1 MSDASKLKDAE
12 ITAWLASNP
21 DFFERHPELLDTLT
35 LPHETGAQSLIEV
48 QVARLRRDN
57 HQLRAQL
64 ETLAGIA
71 GENER
76 LMQRLHQLTLEVM
89 TTRSSAEFIERLIAR
104 LATDF
109 DARSVRLHLAETH
122 EGLGSVATVTQHG
135 SGVPDWFEKLLE
147 GGRIEF
153 GRFTRTKLQTLFP
166 SQHEQIGSAALVPIS
181 GVGLLAIGAE
191 SPERFHPNM
200 GTLFLELLGTT
211 IRHRLE
217 QDLDDDER
225 KRA

>member
-1 MSDASKLKDAE
+1 MSDANKLNEADVVE
-12 ITAWLASNP
+12 WLASDA
-21 DFFERHPELLDTLT
+21 DFFERHPELLDTMS
-35 LPHETGAQSLIEV
+35 LPHETGAHSLIEV
-48 QVARLRRDN
+48 QVTRLRREN

-89 TTRSSAEFIERLIAR
+89 TTSSSGEFIERLMGR
-104 LATDF
+104 LANDF
-109 DARSVRLHLAETH
+109 DARSVRLHLLERHESLAEVAAVTLH
-122 EGLGSVATVTQHG
+122 E
-135 SGVPDWFEKLLE
+135 SGVPDWFDKLLE
-147 GGRIEF
+147 VGSIQF
-153 GRFTRTKLQTLFP
+153 GRFTRAKLETLFP
-166 SQHEQIGSAALVPIS
+166 NQHEGIGSAALVPIT

-217 QDLDDDER
+217 QDLGDER

>member
-1 MSDASKLKDAE
+1 MPDPSRLNEEDVIE
-12 ITAWLASNP
+12 WLTSNA
-21 DFFERHPELLDTLT
+21 DFFERHPELLEWLK
-35 LPHETGAQSLIEV
+35 LPHETGAHSLIEV
-48 QVARLRRDN
+48 QVTRLRREN

-89 TTRSSAEFIERLIAR
+89 TTRSAGEFIERLIGR
-104 LATDF
+104 LASDF
-109 DARSVRLHLAETH
+109 DARSVRLHLLEKHDALGEVAAVTTH
-122 EGLGSVATVTQHG
+122 DT
-135 SGVPDWFEKLLE
+135 GVPEWFEKLLE
-147 GGRIEF
+147 QGNIEF
-153 GRFTRTKLQTLFP
+153 GRFTRAKLETLFP
-166 SQHEQIGSAALVPIS
+166 RQHEDIGSAALVPIA
-181 GVGLLAIGAE
+181 GVGLLAIGSE
-191 SPERFHPNM
+191 SPERFHPGM

-217 QDLDDDER
+217 QDRGDER

>member
-1 MSDASKLKDAE
+1 MSNAGSLNEVDVLE
-12 ITAWLASNP
+12 WLASHP
-21 DFFERHPELLDTLT
+21 DFFERHPEILESLE
-35 LPHETGAQSLIEV
+35 LPHETGASSLIEV

-89 TTRSSAEFIERLIAR
+89 TTRSSGEFIERLMAR
-104 LATDF
+104 LASDF
-109 DARSVRLHLAETH
+109 DARSVRLHLLEHH
-122 EGLGSVATVTQHG
+122 EGLADIEAATLHDA
-135 SGVPDWFEKLLE
+135 GVPDWFDKLIE
-147 GGRIEF
+147 GGSIEF
-153 GRFTRTKLQTLFP
+153 GRFTRAKLETLFP
-166 SQHEQIGSAALVPIS
+166 IQHDKIGSAALVPIS
-181 GVGLLAIGAE
+181 GVGLLAIGSD

-217 QDLDDDER
+217 QDCPDER

>member
-1 MSDASKLKDAE
+1 MSDAESLNEADVIE
-12 ITAWLASNP
+12 WLAANP
-21 DFFERHPELLDTLT
+21 GFFERHPDVLESLD
-35 LPHETGAQSLIEV
+35 LPHETGASSLIEV
-48 QVARLRRDN
+48 QVARMRRDN
-57 HQLRAQL
+57 QQLRAQL

-89 TTRSSAEFIERLIAR
+89 TTRSSGEFIERLMER
-104 LATDF
+104 LASDF
-109 DARSVRLHLAETH
+109 DARSVRLHLLEPHAGLADIAAATLH
-122 EGLGSVATVTQHG
+122 E
-135 SGVPDWFEKLLE
+135 SGVPDWFEKLLAQDS
-147 GGRIEF
+147 IEF
-153 GRFTRTKLQTLFP
+153 GRFTRVKLEALFP
-166 SQHEQIGSAALVPIS
+166 NQHEKIGSAALVPIS
-181 GVGLLAIGAE
+181 GVGLLAIGSE

-217 QDLDDDER
+217 QDNADER

>member
-1 MSDASKLKDAE
+1 MSDPSSLNEQDVIE
-12 ITAWLASNP
+12 WLTSHA
-21 DFFERHPELLDTLT
+21 DFFERHPELLESLQ
-35 LPHETGAQSLIEV
+35 LPHETGAHSLIEV
-48 QVARLRRDN
+48 QVTRLRREN

-89 TTRSSAEFIERLIAR
+89 TTRSAGEFIERLIER
-104 LATDF
+104 LASDF
-109 DARSVRLHLAETH
+109 DARSVRLHLLDKH
-122 EGLGSVATVTQHG
+122 EGLDEVGAVTAQEA
-135 SGVPDWFEKLLE
+135 GVPEWFEKLLE
-147 GGRIEF
+147 AGNIEF
-153 GRFTRTKLQTLFP
+153 GRFTRAKLETLFP
-166 SQHEQIGSAALVPIS
+166 RQHEGIGSAALVPIA
-181 GVGLLAIGAE
+181 GVGLLAIGSE
-191 SPERFHPNM
+191 SPERFHPGM

-217 QDLDDDER
+217 QDRGDER

>member
-1 MSDASKLKDAE
+1 MADASKLNEDDVIE
-12 ITAWLASNP
+12 WLTSSP
-21 DFFERHPELLDTLT
+21 DFFERHPELLDSLE

-48 QVARLRRDN
+48 QVARLRREN

-89 TTRSSAEFIERLIAR
+89 TTRSAGEFIQRLIDR
-104 LATDF
+104 LASDF
-109 DARSVRLHLAETH
+109 DARSVRLHVLKGY
-122 EGLGSVATVTQHG
+122 EGLGQVHAVTIHDA
-135 SGVPDWFEKLLE
+135 GVPDWFEKLLDQ
-147 GGRIEF
+147 GVIEF
-153 GRFTRTKLQTLFP
+153 GRFTKAKLEAVFP
-166 SQHEQIGSAALVPIS
+166 RQHEAIGSAALVPIS
-181 GVGLLAIGAE
+181 GLGLLAIGSD
-191 SPERFHPNM
+191 SPERFHPGM

-211 IRHRLE
+211 IRHRLD
-217 QDLDDDER
+217 QDCGDER

>member
-1 MSDASKLKDAE
+1 MPDASKLNEDDFIE
-12 ITAWLASNP
+12 WLTSNP
-21 DFFERHPELLDTLT
+21 GFFERHPELLDGLN
-35 LPHETGAQSLIEV
+35 LPHETGAHSLIEV
-48 QVARLRRDN
+48 QVTRLRREN
-57 HQLRAQL
+57 HQLHAQL

-89 TTRSSAEFIERLIAR
+89 GTRSSGEFIERLMGR
-104 LATDF
+104 LASDF
-109 DARSVRLHLAETH
+109 DARSVRLHLLEHH
-122 EGLGSVATVTQHG
+122 EGLAEVPAVTLQE
-135 SGVPDWFEKLLE
+135 SGVPDWFEQLLDDAS
-147 GGRIEF
+147 IQF
-153 GRFTRTKLQTLFP
+153 GRFARAKLEALFP
-166 SQHEQIGSAALVPIS
+166 NRHEAIGSAALVPIP

-217 QDLDDDER
+217 QDCGDKR

>member
-1 MSDASKLKDAE
+1 MSNAGSLNEVDVLE
-12 ITAWLASNP
+12 WLASNP
-21 DFFERHPELLDTLT
+21 DFFERHPEILESLE
-35 LPHETGAQSLIEV
+35 LPHETGASSLIEV

-89 TTRSSAEFIERLIAR
+89 TTRSSGEFIERLMAR
-104 LATDF
+104 LASDF
-109 DARSVRLHLAETH
+109 DARSVRLHLLEHH
-122 EGLGSVATVTQHG
+122 EGLADIEAATLHDA
-135 SGVPDWFEKLLE
+135 GVPDWFDKLIE
-147 GGRIEF
+147 GGSIEF
-153 GRFTRTKLQTLFP
+153 GRFTRAKLETLFP
-166 SQHEQIGSAALVPIS
+166 IQHDKIGSAALVPIS
-181 GVGLLAIGAE
+181 GVGLLAIGSD

-217 QDLDDDER
+217 QDCPDER

>member
-1 MSDASKLKDAE
+1 MSDASKLNEEDVIE
-12 ITAWLASNP
+12 WLGSNS
-21 DFFERHPELLDTLT
+21 DLFERHPELIDTLK
-35 LPHETGAQSLIEV
+35 LPHETGAHSLIEV
-48 QVARLRRDN
+48 QVTRLRREN
-57 HQLRAQL
+57 RQLRAQL

-89 TTRSSAEFIERLIAR
+89 TTRSSGEFIERLMER
-104 LATDF
+104 LASDF
-109 DARSVRLHLAETH
+109 DARSVRLHLLERHQGLVDVAAVTLH
-122 EGLGSVATVTQHG
+122 E
-135 SGVPDWFEKLLE
+135 SGVPDWFTKMMDH
-147 GGRIEF
+147 GSIQF
-153 GRFTRTKLQTLFP
+153 GRFTRAKLQVLFP
-166 SQHEQIGSAALVPIS
+166 NQHEEIGSAALVPIA

-217 QDLDDDER
+217 QDLGDDER

>member
-1 MSDASKLKDAE
+1 MSDASKLNENDVVE
-12 ITAWLASNP
+12 WLASSA
-21 DFFERHPELLDTLT
+21 DFFERHPQLLDTLK
-35 LPHETGAQSLIEV
+35 LPHETGAHSLIEV
-48 QVARLRRDN
+48 QVTRLRREN

-89 TTRSSAEFIERLIAR
+89 TTRSSGEFIERLIER
-104 LATDF
+104 LAKDF
-109 DARSVRLHLAETH
+109 DARSVRLHLVEPQP
-122 EGLGSVATVTQHG
+122 GLTELATVTMHE
-135 SGVPDWFEKLLE
+135 SGVPDWFDKLLE
-147 GGRIEF
+147 GGSIEF
-153 GRFTRTKLQTLFP
+153 GRFTRAKLETLFP
-166 SQHEQIGSAALVPIS
+166 NQHEGIGSAALVPIT
-181 GVGLLAIGAE
+181 GVGLLVIGSE
-191 SPERFHPNM
+191 SPERFHPKM

-217 QDLDDDER
+217 QDCGDER

>member
-1 MSDASKLKDAE
+1 MSNAGSLNEVDVLE
-12 ITAWLASNP
+12 WLASNP
-21 DFFERHPELLDTLT
+21 DFFERHPEILESLE
-35 LPHETGAQSLIEV
+35 LPHETGASSLIEV

-89 TTRSSAEFIERLIAR
+89 TTRSSGEFIERLMAR
-104 LATDF
+104 LASDF
-109 DARSVRLHLAETH
+109 DARSVRLHLLEHH
-122 EGLGSVATVTQHG
+122 EGLADIEAATLHDA
-135 SGVPDWFEKLLE
+135 GVPDWFDKLIE
-147 GGRIEF
+147 DGSIEF
-153 GRFTRTKLQTLFP
+153 GRFTRAKLETLFP
-166 SQHEQIGSAALVPIS
+166 IQHDKIGSAALVPIS
-181 GVGLLAIGAE
+181 GVGLLAIGSD

-217 QDLDDDER
+217 QDCPDER

>member
-1 MSDASKLKDAE
+1 MSDAGSLNDADVLE
-12 ITAWLASNP
+12 WLASNP
-21 DFFERHPELLDTLT
+21 DFFERHPDIIESLQ
-35 LPHETGAQSLIEV
+35 LPHETGASSLIEV
-48 QVARLRRDN
+48 QVTRLRRDN

-89 TTRSSAEFIERLIAR
+89 TTRSSGEFIERLMAR
-104 LATDF
+104 LASDF
-109 DARSVRLHLAETH
+109 DARSVRLHLIERH
-122 EGLGSVATVTQHG
+122 EGLVDIEAVSLHE
-135 SGVPDWFEKLLE
+135 SGAPDWFDKLIE
-147 GGRIEF
+147 GGSIEF
-153 GRFTRTKLQTLFP
+153 GRFTRAKLEVLFP
-166 SQHEQIGSAALVPIS
+166 AQHDRIGSAALVPIT
-181 GVGLLAIGAE
+181 GVGLLAIGSD

-200 GTLFLELLGTT
+200 GALFLELLGTT

-217 QDLDDDER
+217 QDYTDER

>member
-1 MSDASKLKDAE
+1 MSNAGSLNEVDVLE
-12 ITAWLASNP
+12 WLASHP
-21 DFFERHPELLDTLT
+21 DFFERHPEILESLE
-35 LPHETGAQSLIEV
+35 LPHETGASSLIEV

-89 TTRSSAEFIERLIAR
+89 TTRSSGEFIERLMAR
-104 LATDF
+104 LASDF
-109 DARSVRLHLAETH
+109 DARSVRLHLLEHH
-122 EGLGSVATVTQHG
+122 EGLADIEAATLHDA
-135 SGVPDWFEKLLE
+135 GVPDWFDKLIE
-147 GGRIEF
+147 DGSIEF
-153 GRFTRTKLQTLFP
+153 GRFTRAKLETLFP
-166 SQHEQIGSAALVPIS
+166 IQHDKIGSAALVPIS
-181 GVGLLAIGAE
+181 GVGLLAIGSD

-217 QDLDDDER
+217 QDCPDER

>member
-1 MSDASKLKDAE
+1 MSDASKLNENDVIE
-12 ITAWLASNP
+12 WLASNA
-21 DFFERHPELLDTLT
+21 DFFERHPEMLETLD
-35 LPHETGAQSLIEV
+35 LPHETGASSLIEV
-48 QVARLRRDN
+48 QVTRLRREN

-89 TTRSSAEFIERLIAR
+89 TSRSTGEFIERLIER
-104 LATDF
+104 LASDF
-109 DARSVRLHLAETH
+109 DALSVRLHLIEDNG
-122 EGLGSVATVTQHG
+122 GLADVATVTRHE
-135 SGVPDWFEKLLE
+135 SGAPDWFEKLLDE
-147 GGRIEF
+147 GDIQF
-153 GRFTRTKLQTLFP
+153 GRFTRAKLETLFP
-166 SQHEQIGSAALVPIS
+166 SQHEDIGSAALVPIK
-181 GVGLLAIGAE
+181 GVGLLAIGSK

-211 IRHRLE
+211 IRHRL
-217 QDLDDDER
+217 DRDRGSER

>member
-1 MSDASKLKDAE
+1 MSDPSSLNEQDVIE
-12 ITAWLASNP
+12 WLTSNA
-21 DFFERHPELLDTLT
+21 DFFERHPELLESLQ
-35 LPHETGAQSLIEV
+35 LPHETGAHSLIEV
-48 QVARLRRDN
+48 QVTRLRREN

-89 TTRSSAEFIERLIAR
+89 TTRSAGEFIERLIDR
-104 LATDF
+104 LASDF
-109 DARSVRLHLAETH
+109 DARSVRLHLLEKHAGLDEVSAVTAH
-122 EGLGSVATVTQHG
+122 E

-147 GGRIEF
+147 LGNIEF
-153 GRFTRTKLQTLFP
+153 GRFTRAKLETLFP
-166 SQHEQIGSAALVPIS
+166 RQHEGIGSAALVPIA
-181 GVGLLAIGAE
+181 GVGLLAIGSE
-191 SPERFHPNM
+191 SAERFHPGM

-217 QDLDDDER
+217 QDCGDER